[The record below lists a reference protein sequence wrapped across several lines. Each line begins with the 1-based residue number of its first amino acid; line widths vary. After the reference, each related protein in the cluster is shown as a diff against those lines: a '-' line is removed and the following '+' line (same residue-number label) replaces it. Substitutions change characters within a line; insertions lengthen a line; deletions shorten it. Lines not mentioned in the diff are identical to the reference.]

1 MASDDWEWAAA
12 LARRVTVGI
21 VTALPEERVAM
32 LAMFDR
38 TVSWSFP
45 GRGAGLV
52 YDLGELPADGG
63 GRHVVA
69 VAIADMGT
77 NIAAAR
83 GTLLLQHFPGVEA
96 IIMVGIAGGVPNPDD
111 PDEHVRLG
119 DVVVSDRR
127 GVIQYDFLKKTRAAR
142 EVRASPRPPHAR
154 LLEAVRLLESDALA
168 GNKPWEAHVWLA
180 AKLEGAARP
189 AAARDVLLTS
199 REPFVPVKHP
209 VDGKRS
215 AGQPRIFTGAIA
227 SANVLLKDPVWRDR
241 LRDAHRVKAV
251 EMEASGI
258 ADATWVHGVG
268 YLVVRGIC
276 DYCDRNKNDDWH
288 MYAAVVAAAYVRA
301 VLGRMASWE
310 RGDPGP
316 WKRAPR
322 RSSSL
327 RTRRAQAQ
335 LSEDVTAPRARG
347 PALPAIE
354 HFVGRTLQVEELAH
368 ALLGD
373 PAARIIVLGAGGIG
387 KTTLTLAALHRR
399 EVEERYGTRRW
410 FVRLDAAYTAD
421 DAARSIREVLGVSSS
436 GDALAEA
443 TAALA
448 NAPGVLVLDNLET
461 PWEREL
467 VATEA
472 LLGALAQIPS
482 LRIVASARG
491 GHKPAGVAWSK
502 AIQLAPFSLNTAEV
516 LFGAIASEHAGD
528 ARVRP
533 LLAKLGGVPLAI
545 VLLARAAE
553 GYDLDNLAAD
563 LRARRTALLER
574 RQATPDRLS
583 SWAASVELSLASR
596 RMTPGARRLGALLAA
611 LPGGIAVTDLEV
623 VFAGGRDAAR
633 VLSQVGLAFFEGG
646 RLQML
651 APIRE
656 HMRLVH
662 RAAAE
667 DLDGA
672 IAHYGKLARQLAS
685 KTGKDPAAAELARLA
700 AEAPNMRAM
709 SDAAADK
716 GNCEMA
722 WEELMLCI
730 QGIEFNLADVQG
742 AQRELVAIRSYEE
755 MIWSFRLLGSQ
766 SAERRAACAG
776 YEAAYLLKIGDIEL
790 ARSEVEKAYD
800 RYQEAMQIYK
810 QVNDVFGEARAIAR
824 QKLAK
829 QAATRHSGRPK

>member
-1 MASDDWEWAAA
+1 M
-12 LARRVTVGI
+12 GI

-45 GRGAGLV
+45 GKGAGLV
-52 YDLGELPADGG
+52 YDLGELPAHGG
-63 GRHVVA
+63 GHHVVA
-69 VAIADMGT
+69 VAIADLGT

-83 GTLLLQHFPGVEA
+83 GTLLLHHFPLVEA
-96 IIMVGIAGGVPNPDD
+96 IIMVGVAGGVPNPDN

-119 DVVVSDRR
+119 DLVVSDRR
-127 GVIQYDFLKKTRAAR
+127 GVIQYDFLKKTRTIT

-199 REPFVPVKHP
+199 RAPFVPVKHP
-209 VDGKRS
+209 ADGRRA
-215 AGQPRIFTGAIA
+215 AGRPRIFTGAIA

-241 LRDAHRVKAV
+241 LRDAHRVKAI

-276 DYCDRNKNDDWH
+276 DYCDKNKNDDWH

-301 VLGRMASWE
+301 VLGRMATWD
-310 RGDPGP
+310 RGDREP

-322 RSSSL
+322 ISNNP
-327 RTRRAQAQ
+327 RTRRVQAKFT
-335 LSEDVTAPRARG
+335 EDVPAPRAG
-347 PALPAIE
+347 GLALPAIE
-354 HFVGRTLQVEELAH
+354 HFVGRNFQVEELVH
-368 ALLGD
+368 ALLGEA
-373 PAARIIVLGAGGIG
+373 AARIIVLGAGGIG
-387 KTTLTLAALHRR
+387 KTTLTLAALHQR
-399 EVEERYGTRRW
+399 EIEERYGARRW
-410 FVRLDAAYTAD
+410 FVRLDAAATAD
-421 DAARSIREVLGVSSS
+421 DAAKNIREVLGLSSS
-436 GDALAEA
+436 GDPLTEVK
-443 TAALA
+443 AALA

-472 LLGALAQIPS
+472 LLGALGQIPG

-502 AIQLAPFSLNTAEV
+502 AIQLGPLSLDTAEV
-516 LFGAIASEHAGD
+516 LFGAIAPEHAGD

-533 LLAKLGGVPLAI
+533 LLAKLGGVPLAV

-553 GYDLDNLAAD
+553 GDDLDNLAAD

-574 RQATPDRLS
+574 HREEPDRLS
-583 SWAASVELSLASR
+583 SWAVSVDLSLASR
-596 RMTPGARRLGALLAA
+596 RMTPGARRLGAVLAE

-623 VFAGGRDAAR
+623 VFAGGRGEAR

-662 RAAAE
+662 PAAEE

-685 KTGKDPAAAELARLA
+685 TTGKDPAAAVMARLA
-700 AEAPNMRAM
+700 PEAPNMSAM
-709 SDAAADK
+709 SAAAVYK
-716 GNCEMA
+716 GEYEMA
-722 WEELMLCI
+722 WEELEVSMQQVDSNLAQVQNAQQELTAVGAWEESFIASCELLI
-730 QGIEFNLADVQG
+730 QGLRHMGGRNV
-742 AQRELVAIRSYEE
+742 
-755 MIWSFRLLGSQ
+755 
-766 SAERRAACAG
+766 ERRAACAV
-776 YEAAYLLKIGDIEL
+776 YEAACILKIGDVEL
-790 ARSEVEKAYD
+790 GRSEAEKAYN
-800 RYQEAMQIYK
+800 RYEEALQLYK
-810 QVNDVFGEARAIAR
+810 QVNDVVGEARAIAR

-829 QAATRHSGRPK
+829 QAALRPSGRPK